1 MKHALSAV
9 VVALTMAGAAA
20 AQNPP
25 ADTARAPMQGP
36 MMRQRMPMM
45 QGQMP
50 GQTPEQLRVQIEERW
65 GRMVQ
70 TELGLNDQQMDRVR
84 TAERANQDRQ
94 IDLGRREEDLHRAV
108 RDQLQPGV
116 AANNDALTR
125 SLDELAA
132 IRVQRAQSDQQLLR
146 DIAFLTPV
154 QRARYFIMAQRFR
167 DRIQALKQGG
177 PPAGMAPAMRPGA
190 QPRQPMRRPGIEEFE
205 ER

>member
-1 MKHALSAV
+1 MKHAVSAV
-9 VVALTMAGAAA
+9 VVALTMAGTAA

-25 ADTARAPMQGP
+25 GDTMRAPMQGP

-50 GQTPEQLRVQIEERW
+50 QRTPEQLRQQVEQRW
-65 GRMVQ
+65 GNMVQ
-70 TELGLNDQQMDRVR
+70 QELGLNDQQMDRVR
-84 TAERANQDRQ
+84 TSERANQDRQ
-94 IDLGRREEDLHRAV
+94 RELGRREEDLHRAV

-116 AANNDALTR
+116 AANNDALNR
-125 SLDELAA
+125 SLEELAA

-154 QRARYFIMAQRFR
+154 QRARYFVMAQRFR
-167 DRIQALKQGG
+167 ERIQALRQGG

-205 ER
+205 QL